1 MKASDMLR
9 NNNGLKTT
17 QSVLNKQ
24 QSGVDAAQKVAQTQA
39 PVFTQQQLDAA
50 GKKIDQMNAATPQN
64 ETPTMKA
71 AREKTIATQQAI
83 ANGVDVNQGATS
95 DEEDK
100 PSVPI
105 VKKEDLK
112 PQPKQ
117 LSYADMYKI
126 LNPELNETAEQRANR
141 EKKERTKARIAALGD
156 GLRALSN
163 IYFATNG
170 AKVIH
175 NPESDMTKAVNK
187 RKSYM
192 DAQREKNRASWLA
205 GYQRALALD
214 EEARKNNLTLAEQMR
229 YHDMQ
234 NDINKVKADQGQQKI
249 DQGQQRIDQGNRR
262 LDLSELK
269 YTNDAEYKDNQLK
282 IKKMLADGQI
292 SHWAAQDA
300 LARLREGRIANK
312 AQKSSGGNQTTA
324 GYWYEY
330 YDLMDTPEGQKKINE
345 LKRKLRIK
353 NVTQT
358 NVRYIMDRLKGRR
371 SSTGGT
377 SSGGGASSG
386 GGKHTTHKAGG
397 SSAGGK
403 KKTGVKW

>member
-9 NNNGLKTT
+9 SNNGLKTT

-24 QSGVDAAQKVAQTQA
+24 QSGVDAANKVAQTQA

-50 GKKIDQMNAATPQN
+50 GKKVDQMNAAIPQN
-64 ETPTMKA
+64 ETPAMKA

-83 ANGVDVNQGATS
+83 AKGVDVNQGAPS

-105 VKKEDLK
+105 VKKPELAVE
-112 PQPKQ
+112 QPKQ
-117 LSYADMYKI
+117 LSYADMYKM

-163 IYFATNG
+163 IYFATKG
-170 AKVIH
+170 AKVVH
-175 NPESDMTKAVNK
+175 NPVSDMTKAVNK
-187 RKSYM
+187 RKAYM

-234 NDINKVKADQGQQKI
+234 NDINKVKN

-262 LDLSELK
+262 LDLSKLK

-300 LARLREGRIANK
+300 LARLREGRISNK

-358 NVRYIMDRLKGRR
+358 NVRYLMDRLKGRR
-371 SSTGGT
+371 SSTTGGT
-377 SSGGGASSG
+377 STGGGKSSG

-397 SSAGGK
+397 SSSAGGK

>member
-17 QSVLNKQ
+17 QSVINKQ

-50 GKKIDQMNAATPQN
+50 GKKVDQMNAATPQN

-83 ANGVDVNQGATS
+83 ANGVDVNQGAPN

-105 VKKEDLK
+105 VKKEESK

-117 LSYADMYKI
+117 LSYADMYKM

-141 EKKERTKARIAALGD
+141 EKKERTKARIAATGD
-156 GLRALSN
+156 GLRALAN
-163 IYFATNG
+163 IFFATNG
-170 AKVIH
+170 AKVVH

-187 RKSYM
+187 RKAYM

-234 NDINKVKADQGQQKI
+234 NEINKVKN

-292 SHWAAQDA
+292 SHWAYQDA
-300 LARLREGRIANK
+300 LARLREGRIASK

-358 NVRYIMDRLKGRR
+358 NVRYLMDRLKGRR
-371 SSTGGT
+371 SSTTGGT
-377 SSGGGASSG
+377 STRGGTSSG

-403 KKTGVKW
+403 KKTGVNW

>member
-9 NNNGLKTT
+9 TNNGLKTT

-50 GKKIDQMNAATPQN
+50 GKKVDQMNAAIPQN
-64 ETPTMKA
+64 ETPAMKA

-83 ANGVDVNQGATS
+83 ANGVDVNQNAAS
-95 DEEDK
+95 EEEDK

-105 VKKEDLK
+105 VKKEEPK
-112 PQPKQ
+112 TQPKR

-126 LNPELNETAEQRANR
+126 LNPELNETAEQKANR
-141 EKKERTKARIAALGD
+141 EKKERAKARIAATGD
-156 GLRALSN
+156 GLRALAN
-163 IYFATNG
+163 IFFATNG
-170 AKVIH
+170 AKVVH
-175 NPESDMTKAVNK
+175 NPESDMTKAINK
-187 RKSYM
+187 RKAYM
-192 DAQREKNRASWLA
+192 DAQREKNRASWLT

-234 NDINKVKADQGQQKI
+234 NDINKVKN

-345 LKRKLRIK
+345 IKRKLRIK

-386 GGKHTTHKAGG
+386 GGKKTTHKAGG
-397 SSAGGK
+397 SSSAGGK

>member
-24 QSGVDAAQKVAQTQA
+24 QSGADAAQKAS
-39 PVFTQQQLDAA
+39 PE
-50 GKKIDQMNAATPQN
+50 QMNMNTAQAMLQGKGEQLTPPKNAHEQ
-64 ETPTMKA
+64 A
-71 AREKTIATQQAI
+71 ARMNQQTAEGML
-83 ANGVDVNQGATS
+83 NGSIPT
-95 DEEDK
+95 DK

-105 VKKEDLK
+105 VKKEEQK

-117 LSYADMYKI
+117 LSYADMYKM
-126 LNPELNETAEQRANR
+126 LNPEREETAEQRANR
-141 EKKERTKARIAALGD
+141 EKKERAKARIAATGD
-156 GLRALSN
+156 GLRALAN
-163 IYFATNG
+163 IFFATNG
-170 AKVIH
+170 AKVVH
-175 NPESDMTKAVNK
+175 NPESDMTKVVNK
-187 RKSYM
+187 RKEYM
-192 DAQREKNRASWLA
+192 DAQREKNRAAWLA
-205 GYQRALALD
+205 GYQRAMALD
-214 EEARKNNLTLAEQMR
+214 EEARKNDLTLAEQIR

-234 NDINKVKADQGQQKI
+234 NEINKTKNDQGQQRI
-249 DQGQQRIDQGNRR
+249 DQGQQRIDQNQQKI
-262 LDLSELK
+262 DLSKLK

-282 IKKMLADGQI
+282 IRKMLADGQI

-358 NVRYIMDRLKGRR
+358 NVRYIMDRLKGRS
-371 SSTGGT
+371 SST
-377 SSGGGASSG
+377 GGGASSG

-397 SSAGGK
+397 SSSAGG

>member
-9 NNNGLKTT
+9 SNNGLKTT

-24 QSGVDAAQKVAQTQA
+24 QSGMDAAQKVAQAQA

-50 GKKIDQMNAATPQN
+50 GKKVDQMNAATPQN

-83 ANGVDVNQGATS
+83 ANGVDVNQSAPN

-105 VKKEDLK
+105 VKKEESK
-112 PQPKQ
+112 PLPKQ

-141 EKKERTKARIAALGD
+141 EKKERAKARIAATGD
-156 GLRALSN
+156 GLRALAN
-163 IYFATNG
+163 IFFATNG
-170 AKVIH
+170 AKVVH
-175 NPESDMTKAVNK
+175 NPESDMTKAINK
-187 RKSYM
+187 RKAYM

-234 NDINKVKADQGQQKI
+234 NEINKVKN

-262 LDLSELK
+262 LDLSKLK

-300 LARLREGRIANK
+300 LARLREGRISNK

-358 NVRYIMDRLKGRR
+358 NVRYLMDRLKGRR
-371 SSTGGT
+371 SSTTGGT
-377 SSGGGASSG
+377 STRGGTSSG

>member
-9 NNNGLKTT
+9 YNNGLKTT

-24 QSGVDAAQKVAQTQA
+24 QSGVDAAQKANAEQINMNTAQAMLHGKEEQLTPPKDAHEQA
-39 PVFTQQQLDAA
+39 VRMNQQTAEGML
-50 GKKIDQMNAATPQN
+50 
-64 ETPTMKA
+64 
-71 AREKTIATQQAI
+71 
-83 ANGVDVNQGATS
+83 NGS
-95 DEEDK
+95 IPMDK

-105 VKKEDLK
+105 VKKEE
-112 PQPKQ
+112 PAEQPKQ

-126 LNPELNETAEQRANR
+126 LNPEHQETEEQRANR

-170 AKVIH
+170 AKVVH

-187 RKSYM
+187 RKAYM

-214 EEARKNNLTLAEQMR
+214 EEARKNNLTLAEQIR

-234 NDINKVKADQGQQKI
+234 NEINKVKN

-262 LDLSELK
+262 LDLSKMK
-269 YTNDAEYKDNQLK
+269 YQTDADYKKAVLA
-282 IKKMLADGQI
+282 IKKALADGQI
-292 SHWAAQDA
+292 SHWQAQEA
-300 LARLREGRIANK
+300 IQRMNAETGRLRANKSGSGGSRTGSYSGEVDEYMDLMEKDPDGMAEAAKEVRKMGYSPKTAAGKK
-312 AQKSSGGNQTTA
+312 AQKIAYQ
-324 GYWYEY
+324 
-330 YDLMDTPEGQKKINE
+330 
-345 LKRKLRIK
+345 RKHG
-353 NVTQT
+353 
-358 NVRYIMDRLKGRR
+358 KGKQNH
-371 SSTGGT
+371 T
-377 SSGGGASSG
+377 SSSN
-386 GGKHTTHKAGG
+386 K
-397 SSAGGK
+397 GGK

>member
-9 NNNGLKTT
+9 SNNGLKTT

-24 QSGVDAAQKVAQTQA
+24 QSGADAANKVAQTQA

-50 GKKIDQMNAATPQN
+50 GKKVDQMNTAI
-64 ETPTMKA
+64 PTDDAMKA
-71 AREKTIATQQAI
+71 ARAKTIATQQAI
-83 ANGVDVNQGATS
+83 ANGVDVNQGVPS

-105 VKKEDLK
+105 VKKEEPK
-112 PQPKQ
+112 TQPKQ

-126 LNPELNETAEQRANR
+126 LNPEHQETAEQRANR

-163 IYFATNG
+163 IYFATKG
-170 AKVIH
+170 AKVVH

-187 RKSYM
+187 RKAYM

-234 NDINKVKADQGQQKI
+234 NDINNMKV

-262 LDLSELK
+262 LDLSKMK
-269 YTNDAEYKDNQLK
+269 YQTDADYKKAVLT
-282 IKKMLADGQI
+282 IKKALADGQI
-292 SHWAAQDA
+292 SHWQAQEAIQRINAAT
-300 LARLREGRIANK
+300 GRIRANKSGSGGSRKGSYSGEVDEYMDLIEKDPEGMAEAAKEVKKMGYSPKTAAGKK
-312 AQKSSGGNQTTA
+312 AQKIAYQ
-324 GYWYEY
+324 
-330 YDLMDTPEGQKKINE
+330 
-345 LKRKLRIK
+345 RKHK
-353 NVTQT
+353 QNH
-358 NVRYIMDRLKGRR
+358 
-371 SSTGGT
+371 T
-377 SSGGGASSG
+377 SSSN
-386 GGKHTTHKAGG
+386 K
-397 SSAGGK
+397 GGK

>member
-39 PVFTQQQLDAA
+39 PLFSQQQLDAA
-50 GKKIDQMNAATPQN
+50 GKKVDQMNAAA
-64 ETPTMKA
+64 PTDVAMKA
-71 AREKTIATQQAI
+71 ARAKTIATQQAI
-83 ANGVDVNQGATS
+83 ANGVDVNQGAPS

-105 VKKEDLK
+105 VKKPE
-112 PQPKQ
+112 PAVEQPKQ

-126 LNPELNETAEQRANR
+126 LNPEMNETAEQRANR

-163 IYFATNG
+163 IYFATKG
-170 AKVIH
+170 AKVVH
-175 NPESDMTKAVNK
+175 NPESDMTKVVNK
-187 RKSYM
+187 RKAYM

-234 NDINKVKADQGQQKI
+234 NDINKVKADQGQQ
-249 DQGQQRIDQGNRR
+249 RIDQGNRR
-262 LDLSELK
+262 LDLSKLK
-269 YTNDAEYKDNQLK
+269 YTNDADYKKAVLA
-282 IKKMLADGQI
+282 IKKALADGQI
-292 SHWAAQDA
+292 SHWQAQEA
-300 LARLREGRIANK
+300 IQRMNAETGRLRANKSGSGSSRKGSYSGEVDEYMDLMEKDPEGMAEAAKEVRKMGYSPKTAAGKK
-312 AQKSSGGNQTTA
+312 AQKIAYQ
-324 GYWYEY
+324 
-330 YDLMDTPEGQKKINE
+330 
-345 LKRKLRIK
+345 RKHG
-353 NVTQT
+353 
-358 NVRYIMDRLKGRR
+358 KGKQNH
-371 SSTGGT
+371 T
-377 SSGGGASSG
+377 SSSN
-386 GGKHTTHKAGG
+386 K
-397 SSAGGK
+397 GGK
-403 KKTGVKW
+403 KKTGVNWIK

>member
-1 MKASDMLR
+1 MKVSDMLR

-50 GKKIDQMNAATPQN
+50 GKKVDQMNAAIPQN
-64 ETPTMKA
+64 ETPAMKA

-83 ANGVDVNQGATS
+83 ANGVDVNQNAAS
-95 DEEDK
+95 EEEDK

-105 VKKEDLK
+105 VKKEEPK

-126 LNPELNETAEQRANR
+126 LNPEQNETAEQRANR

-163 IYFATNG
+163 IYFATKG
-170 AKVIH
+170 AKVVH
-175 NPESDMTKAVNK
+175 NPESDMTKAINK
-187 RKSYM
+187 RKAYM
-192 DAQREKNRASWLA
+192 DAQREKNRASWLT

-234 NDINKVKADQGQQKI
+234 NDINKVKN

-345 LKRKLRIK
+345 IKRKLRIK

-371 SSTGGT
+371 SSTGG
-377 SSGGGASSG
+377 GGASSG

-397 SSAGGK
+397 SSSAGGK